1 MEQEVRR
8 AHGQRDLVPLSVSH
22 AVGKGLSPGL
32 SAMYVMVAY
41 LFSWATA
48 LQFKIAAHKGTKTL
62 VLGIM
67 VFISPTFSLLGFLE
81 TKNYLSTAHKAM
93 T

>member
-1 MEQEVRR
+1 MRG
-8 AHGQRDLVPLSVSH
+8 AHRQRDLVPLSIGH

-32 SAMYVMVAY
+32 AAMDVMIAY

-48 LQFKIAAHKGTKTL
+48 LQFKIAACKGTKTL

-67 VFISPTFSLLGFLE
+67 VFISPTSSLLGFLE
-81 TKNYLSTAHKAM
+81 TKIT
-93 T
+93 